1 MHKRLLTLVL
11 TISLISVVIIWGWQ
25 RFNSKSGETA
35 YITSDYITISAIS
48 DLAHQSD
55 TVVVGT
61 VAKVDD
67 QHFNTAR
74 NTRDPSQPAID
85 LFINGTI
92 YEIQVEQ
99 YVKGSGGSNLR
110 IVQSEDITLPNTAVE
125 APTVY
130 LTEGFTPLEVGA
142 RYIFFLKVAESY
154 PDSPFSDLYRGTA
167 EPYRFRLE
175 NGMAK
180 AESPSRLA
188 RDLFPMEKEDALIQ
202 EVITAIAK

>member
-1 MHKRLLTLVL
+1 MPKKLLTLVL
-11 TISLISVVIIWGWQ
+11 PIILISVAIVWGWQ

-35 YITSDYITISAIS
+35 YIASDYITLSTIS

-55 TVVVGT
+55 TVVLGT
-61 VAKVDD
+61 VTKVDD

-74 NTRDPSQPAID
+74 NTRDPSQPATG
-85 LFINGTI
+85 LFITGTI
-92 YEIQVEQ
+92 YEIQVER
-99 YVKGSGGSNLR
+99 YLKGSGGSNLR
-110 IVQSEDITLPNTAVE
+110 IVQSEDITLPNTASE

-130 LTEGFTPLEVGA
+130 LTEGFTPLEVGI
-142 RYIFFLKVAESY
+142 RYIFFLKLAESY

-188 RDLFPMEKEDALIQ
+188 RDLFPMEKENALIQ